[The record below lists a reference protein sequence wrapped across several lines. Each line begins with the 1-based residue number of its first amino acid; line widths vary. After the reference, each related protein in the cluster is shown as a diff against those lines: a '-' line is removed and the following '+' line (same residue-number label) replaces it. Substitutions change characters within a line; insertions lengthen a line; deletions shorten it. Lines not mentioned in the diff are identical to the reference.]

1 MKIIQFVNFL
11 KFRKKR
17 QNQLLRILVYLKI
30 MKSRRCFRLL
40 LLTSMKIKN
49 GNDHCSLQES
59 DYILTY
65 PITNNVSEIFF
76 SEIFKVHFHRGFVII
91 VRDFAN
97 QVRRRCFSSVCMH
110 PKSTFHRDFYNTMR
124 RQYAQSVYSVP
135 ECTLCA
141 YCLRIVL

>member
-1 MKIIQFVNFL
+1 
-11 KFRKKR
+11 
-17 QNQLLRILVYLKI
+17 

-124 RQYAQSVYSVP
+124 RQYAQSVLTNNNFEIHSGTEYATRENFISGKTIFYSTP
-135 ECTLCA
+135 ESDSNKL
-141 YCLRIVL
+141 